1 MLSKS
6 EKKEITDK
14 IAKKFESLPEEIDSE
29 DYFDDPDNQKEL
41 VFDIALDYI
50 NKDQKIN
57 FAELNEREELE
68 IAPAPDLI
76 AKNGEEEAQSIAKKR
91 AGEYIEEVISLIKE
105 ILDELEERMEEEEKP
120 E

>member
-41 VFDIALDYI
+41 
-50 NKDQKIN
+50 NPPPGKIK
-57 FAELNEREELE
+57 LE
-68 IAPAPDLI
+68 HRWWRTKIC
-76 AKNGEEEAQSIAKKR
+76 S
-91 AGEYIEEVISLIKE
+91 
-105 ILDELEERMEEEEKP
+105 
-120 E
+120 